1 MPNVFD
7 IVPSNFFNLLSSGSN
22 KRVYSGC
29 LLAIYEVYDQEI
41 TYRIPREKVR
51 GALEQY
57 LMDNHIEIDDPDFTG
72 DSTPRNIA
80 SQILHKL
87 SQPEVGWL
95 KDEIDDTTYGH
106 NIVLTEQGIAL
117 AEFLQKLMKPERAE
131 FSGYIFDIYNR
142 LKNRDQWRDN
152 PYVNAIVAV
161 YRNAK
166 ALSGSLKQLST
177 FIRDIIE
184 KMVKEE
190 TLESLTENI
199 IAYCSGDF
207 VREYSRLNSQQ
218 NIHLYRTSIIQSLDR
233 MQKNEAT
240 RQLTIKTCMDETGK
254 TEEEAVDL
262 IDERVSQTKRFL
274 SEDYDQIMSD
284 ISKKINVY
292 LRIAVGRARFIQN
305 RDVSARGTVEQVLK
319 YLIEN
324 SDGIGE
330 KDLLPEEFGE
340 LFSFDSDE
348 YIDTD
353 SLRFPPKVKQIRKS
367 QEMTAVVITEEEKKR
382 ALEKQ
387 KAAAFN
393 PYSKTLME
401 KFVKNQMK
409 GRGYV
414 TSDEL
419 PMDSADDLL
428 RALSA
433 VAYGK
438 DNGFEIKKRDGYFE
452 NNHLLLHKFVIE
464 EDKNK

>member
-7 IVPSNFFNLLSSGSN
+7 IVPSNFFNLLSSGSSQ
-22 KRVYSGC
+22 RVYSGC

-51 GALEQY
+51 NALEQY
-57 LMDNHIEIDDPDFTG
+57 LMDNHIEIEDPDFTG

-87 SQPEVGWL
+87 SQPEVAWL
-95 KDEIDDTTYGH
+95 RDEVDDTTYGH

-117 AEFLQKLMKPERAE
+117 AEFLQRLMKPERAE

-152 PYVNAIVAV
+152 PYVNAVLAV

-166 ALSGSLKQLST
+166 ALSGALKQLST

-199 IAYCSGDF
+199 ISYCSGDF

-218 NIHLYRTSIIQSLDR
+218 NIHLYRTSIISSLDK
-233 MQKNEAT
+233 MQKSRST
-240 RQLTIKTCMDETGK
+240 RELTIKTCMDETGK
-254 TEEEAVDL
+254 TEEEAEEL
-262 IDERVSQTKRFL
+262 IDDRISQTKRFL
-274 SEDYDQIMSD
+274 SEDYDHIMSD

-305 RDVSARGTVEQVLK
+305 RDVSARGTVEAVLK

-324 SDGIGE
+324 SDGTE
-330 KDLLPEEFGE
+330 SRELLPEDAGD
-340 LFSFDSDE
+340 LFSFDKNE

-353 SLRFPPKVKQIRKS
+353 SMRFPPNVKQIRRS
-367 QEMTAVVITEEEKKR
+367 QEMSAVVITEEEK
-382 ALEKQ
+382 Q
-387 KAAAFN
+387 KAMEEQRKAAFN
-393 PYSKTLME
+393 PYSKNLIQQY
-401 KFVKNQMK
+401 VKNQMK

-419 PMDSADDLL
+419 PMDTAEDLL

-433 VAYGK
+433 VAYSE

-452 NNHLLLHKFVIE
+452 NNHMILHRFVIE
-464 EDKNK
+464 EEKNR

>member
-22 KRVYSGC
+22 QKVYSGC

-117 AEFLQKLMKPERAE
+117 AEFLQRLMKPERAE

-142 LKNRDQWRDN
+142 LKNRDQWKDN
-152 PYVNAIVAV
+152 PYVNAVVAV

-207 VREYSRLNSQQ
+207 VREYARLNSQQ
-218 NIHLYRTSIIQSLDR
+218 NIHLYRTSITSSLEK
-233 MQKNEAT
+233 MQKNKAT
-240 RQLTIKTCMDETGK
+240 RELTIKTCMDETGK
-254 TEEEAVDL
+254 DREEAIEL
-262 IDERVSQTKRFL
+262 IDDRISQTKRFL
-274 SEDYDQIMSD
+274 TEDYDQIMSD
-284 ISKKINVY
+284 IAKKINVY

-305 RDVSARGTVEQVLK
+305 RDVSARGTVEKVLK

-324 SDGIGE
+324 SDEIGE
-330 KDLLPEEFGE
+330 KELLPEEFGE
-340 LFSFDSDE
+340 LFSFDTDE

-353 SLRFPPKVKQIRKS
+353 SLRYPSNVKQIRKS
-367 QEMTAVVITEEEKKR
+367 QEVATMVITEEEKKQ

-387 KAAAFN
+387 KEAAFN
-393 PYSKTLME
+393 PYSKSLME
-401 KFVKNQMK
+401 QFVKNQMK
-409 GRGYV
+409 DRGYV

-419 PMDSADDLL
+419 PMNTPDDLL

-433 VAYGK
+433 VAYSD
-438 DNGFEIKKRDGYFE
+438 DNGFTVKKREGYFE
-452 NNHLLLHKFVIE
+452 KNNLLLHKFVIE
-464 EDKNK
+464 EDKNR

>member
-7 IVPSNFFNLLSSGSN
+7 IAPSNFFNLLSSGSN
-22 KRVYSGC
+22 QRVYSGC

-72 DSTPRNIA
+72 DATPRNIA
-80 SQILHKL
+80 SQILHRL

-95 KDEIDDTTYGH
+95 HDEIDDTTYGH

-117 AEFLQKLMKPERAE
+117 AEFLQRLMTPERAE

-152 PYVNAIVAV
+152 PYVNAVVAV

-184 KMVKEE
+184 RMVKEE

-207 VREYSRLNSQQ
+207 IREYSRLNSQQ
-218 NIHLYRTSIIQSLDR
+218 NIHLYRTSIISSLDN
-233 MQKNEAT
+233 MQKNKAT
-240 RQLTIKTCMDETGK
+240 CELTIKTCMEETGK
-254 TEEEAVDL
+254 NEEEAAEL
-262 IDERVSQTKRFL
+262 IDERISQTKKFL
-274 SEDYDQIMSD
+274 SDDYDNIMAD

-305 RDVSARGTVEQVLK
+305 RDVSVRGTVETVLK
-319 YLIEN
+319 YLIDN
-324 SDGIGE
+324 TDGIGE
-330 KDLLPEEFGE
+330 KDLLLEDMSD
-340 LFSFDSDE
+340 LFSFDTDE
-348 YIDTD
+348 YIDED
-353 SLRFPPKVKQIRKS
+353 SLRYPPNAKMIRRS
-367 QEMTAVVITEEEKKR
+367 QEMTTVVITEAEKKA
-382 ALEKQ
+382 ALEEQ
-387 KAAAFN
+387 ERAAFN
-393 PYSKTLME
+393 PYSKSLM
-401 KFVKNQMK
+401 KQFVDNQMK

-419 PMDSADDLL
+419 PMDSDEDLL

-433 VAYGK
+433 VAYGR
-438 DNGFEIKKRDGYFE
+438 DNGFSIKQRDGYLE
-452 NNHLLLHKFVIE
+452 KNHLMLHNFVIE
-464 EDKNK
+464 EEKNK